1 MSNLIQQ
8 IKIAQKAAGIDQDTH
23 QLNVAYISNQRT
35 NTCTGLTKLE
45 QQQLLARYRAM
56 NPNAGKKQL
65 PPQLKMI
72 YSLWGQLHR
81 AGAVNVDSKS
91 ACESFCENHLQGKK
105 LYQSAQQW
113 PHIIEV
119 LKQWL
124 AHHKSKQGA

>member
-23 QLNVAYISNQRT
+23 QLNVAYISNRRT

-124 AHHKSKQGA
+124 ARHKAKQGA

>member
-1 MSNLIQQ
+1 VSNLIQQ

-23 QLNVAYISNQRT
+23 QLNVSYIADGRT
-35 NTCTGLTKLE
+35 NTCTGLSKLE

-65 PPQLKMI
+65 PAQLKMI

-81 AGAVNVDSKS
+81 AGAVNVDSKQ
-91 ACESFCENHLQGKK
+91 ACDAFCEKHLQGKT
-105 LYQSAQQW
+105 LYKSAQQW

-124 AHHKSKQGA
+124 ARQKAEQGA

>member
-35 NTCTGLTKLE
+35 NTCTGLKKLE

-65 PPQLKMI
+65 PSQLKLI
-72 YSLWGQLHR
+72 YSLWGQLHK

-124 AHHKSKQGA
+124 ARHKAKQGV

>member
-23 QLNVAYISNQRT
+23 QLNVSYICDGRV

-56 NPNAGKKQL
+56 NPNAGKTKL
-65 PPQLKMI
+65 PAQLKMI
-72 YSLWGQLHR
+72 YSLWGQLSR
-81 AGAVNVDSKS
+81 AGAVNIDSKQ
-91 ACESFCENHLQGKK
+91 ACDTFCEKHLQGKK
-105 LYQSAQQW
+105 LSQSAQQW

-124 AHHKSKQGA
+124 ARHKAKQGA

>member
-1 MSNLIQQ
+1 MSNLTQQ
-8 IKIAQKAAGIDQDTH
+8 IKIAQKVAGIDQDTH

-56 NPNAGKKQL
+56 NPNTGKTQL
-65 PPQLKMI
+65 PAQLKMI
-72 YSLWGQLHR
+72 YSLWGQLSR
-81 AGAVNVDSKS
+81 AGAVNIDSKQ
-91 ACESFCENHLQGKK
+91 ACNLFCEKHLQGKK
-105 LYQSAQQW
+105 LSQSAQQW

-124 AHHKSKQGA
+124 ARHKAKQGA

>member
-1 MSNLIQQ
+1 VSNLIQQ

-23 QLNVAYISNQRT
+23 QLNVSYICDGRV

-56 NPNAGKKQL
+56 NPNAGKTKL
-65 PPQLKMI
+65 PAQLKMI
-72 YSLWGQLHR
+72 YSLWGQLSR
-81 AGAVNVDSKS
+81 AGAVNIDSKQ
-91 ACESFCENHLQGKK
+91 ACDTFCEKHLQGKK
-105 LYQSAQQW
+105 LSQSAQQW

-124 AHHKSKQGA
+124 ARHKAKQGA

>member
-8 IKIAQKAAGIDQDTH
+8 IKIAQKAAGIEQDIH
-23 QLNVAYISNQRT
+23 QLNVAYICNQRT
-35 NTCTGLTKLE
+35 NTCAQLTKLE

-65 PPQLKMI
+65 PAQLKMI

-81 AGAVNVDSKS
+81 AGAVNIDSKG
-91 ACESFCENHLQGKK
+91 ACDSFCEKHLQGKK
-105 LYQSAQQW
+105 LSQSAQQW
-113 PHIIEV
+113 PAVIEV

-124 AHHKSKQGA
+124 ARHKAKQGA

>member
-1 MSNLIQQ
+1 MSNLIKQ
-8 IKIAQKAAGIDQDTH
+8 IKIAQKAAGIEQDIH
-23 QLNVAYISNQRT
+23 QLNVAYICNGRA
-35 NTCTGLTKLE
+35 NTSTGLTKLE

-65 PPQLKMI
+65 PAQLKMI

-81 AGAVNVDSKS
+81 AGAVNIDSKG
-91 ACESFCENHLQGKK
+91 ACDSFCEKHLQGKK
-105 LYQSAQQW
+105 LSQSAQQW

-124 AHHKSKQGA
+124 IRHKAKQGA